1 MSEIYFEVR
10 EDDADGGYVANAIG
24 HAIVTQGETLEEIR
38 AMFPGPIWQR
48 LCGLRATIRCA

>member
-24 HAIVTQGETLEEIR
+24 HAIVNQGEKLEELR

-48 LCGLRATIRCA
+48 LCGLWATIRCA